1 MINLLYDFDNY
12 VRIEIKIFVINY
24 MILLITII
32 INNMVLCDFHK
43 SIIAFNHVYCRK
55 NGELEEYMNG
65 NVIVGQSG
73 GPTSVINSSLVGVF
87 KTAKDRG
94 ADKVYGMLHGIKGL
108 LDGQYVDLSEK
119 IKTDIDIDLLKR
131 TPSSFLGSC
140 RYKLP
145 EIKGNEDV
153 YEKIF
158 KTLDELNV
166 KYFFYIGGNDSMDTI
181 KQLSDYGAMV
191 GSDISFMGVPKTI
204 DNDLAVTD
212 HTPGFGS
219 AAKYIAATMKEIIR
233 DGLVY
238 DYPTI
243 TIVEIMGRN
252 AGWLTAAAAL
262 AKGEDCEGVDMI
274 YLPEKVFDIDSF
286 MKAVKERSEE
296 GRSMVIAISEG
307 IKVADGRYVF
317 ELSDHVE
324 FVDAFGHKQL
334 AGSAKFLANK
344 IGSEL
349 GIKTRAV
356 ELSTMQRCAAH
367 MTSRTDITEA
377 FNVGGAAVKAAFE
390 GESGRVVVLKRISDD
405 PYMCIT
411 ETHDVHDIA
420 NVEKKVPLEW
430 ITDDDYVTEDLIRYI
445 RPLIQAELSPIMVDG
460 LPRHLNINS

>member
-1 MINLLYDFDNY
+1 M
-12 VRIEIKIFVINY
+12 K
-24 MILLITII
+24 
-32 INNMVLCDFHK
+32 NM
-43 SIIAFNHVYCRK
+43 
-55 NGELEEYMNG
+55 
-65 NVIVGQSG
+65 IVGQSG
-73 GPTSVINSSLVGVF
+73 GPTAVINGSLYGVVSEGF
-87 KTAKDRG
+87 KHPESIEH
-94 ADKVYGMLHGIKGL
+94 VYGMINGIEGF
-108 LDGQYVDLSEK
+108 LSNQ
-119 IKTDIDIDLLKR
+119 IMDMHPLLKNGDLELIR
-131 TPSSFLGSC
+131 TTPGSYLGSC

-145 EIKGNEDV
+145 EDLNDPVYPELFQKFED
-153 YEKIF
+153 YNIG
-158 KTLDELNV
+158 
-166 KYFFYIGGNDSMDTI
+166 YFFYIGGNDSMDTVS
-181 KQLSDYGAMV
+181 KLSRYAAKIQSPIRV
-191 GSDISFMGVPKTI
+191 IGVPKTI
-204 DNDLAVTD
+204 DNDLVETD

-219 AAKYIAATMKEIIR
+219 AAKFVATTVREIAIDAS
-233 DGLVY
+233 VY
-238 DYPTI
+238 DNKKSV
-243 TIVEIMGRN
+243 TIVEIMGRH

-274 YLPEKVFDIDSF
+274 YLPEKVFDIDKF
-286 MKAVKERSEE
+286 MARVKSLSEQ

-349 GIKTRAV
+349 GIKTRAI

-390 GESGRVVVLKRISDD
+390 GATGQVVVLKRISDD

-420 NVEKKVPLEW
+420 NVEKKIPLEW
-430 ITDDDYVTEDLIRYI
+430 ITDDDYVTDDLIHYI

-460 LPRHLNINS
+460 LPRHLNVNF

>member
-1 MINLLYDFDNY
+1 MKTNY
-12 VRIEIKIFVINY
+12 
-24 MILLITII
+24 LLILFALLLAIPQAADAKKKKDIAIQLYSVRDI
-32 INNMVLCDFHK
+32 INN
-43 SIIAFNHVYCRK
+43 
-55 NGELEEYMNG
+55 G
-65 NVIVGQSG
+65 
-73 GPTSVINSSLVGVF
+73 
-87 KTAKDRG
+87 
-94 ADKVYGMLHGIKGL
+94 
-108 LDGQYVDLSEK
+108 
-119 IKTDIDIDLLKR
+119 TD
-131 TPSSFLGSC
+131 
-140 RYKLP
+140 
-145 EIKGNEDV
+145 
-153 YEKIF
+153 
-158 KTLDELNV
+158 LNV
-166 KYFFYIGGNDSMDTI
+166 VLKNLAQMGYTSIEAANYDNGKFYGKTPEEFKNAVEKAGMKVLSSHCSRG
-181 KQLSDYGAMV
+181 LSDKEVASGDFSESLKWWDQSIAAHKAAGMKYIVNPG
-191 GSDISFMGVPKTI
+191 IGVPKTI
-204 DNDLAVTD
+204 DNDLVETD

-219 AAKYIAATMKEIIR
+219 AAKFVATTVREIAIDAS
-233 DGLVY
+233 VY
-238 DYPTI
+238 DNKKSV
-243 TIVEIMGRN
+243 TIVEIMGRH

-274 YLPEKVFDIDSF
+274 YLPEKVFDIDKF
-286 MKAVKERSEE
+286 MARVKSLSEQ

-349 GIKTRAV
+349 GIKTRAI

-390 GESGRVVVLKRISDD
+390 GATGQVVVLKRISDD

-420 NVEKKVPLEW
+420 NVEKKIPLEW
-430 ITDDDYVTEDLIRYI
+430 ITDDDYVTDDLIHYI

-460 LPRHLNINS
+460 LPRHLNVNF